1 MIRIAICD
9 DNIRFLNSFN
19 NMLIDVLQSKKVS
32 VETKTYLRCNLML
45 SRHKSNPFD
54 VVFLDIDMPD
64 VDGFL
69 AAKELTKQNANCYII
84 FVSCHTE
91 LVYDSFVFRPLNF
104 IVKEHDD
111 LMRIKLETVINQLV
125 EQMVQDEY
133 IVIDNKEQGR
143 ISFRLRDIVYIE
155 SCDHYVM
162 YHLNNSHKIIKAR
175 EKLTEL
181 ENRLGYK
188 SFVRIHKKYLVNLR
202 YVFNIDLTGEAVIL
216 KDKNELPVSRN
227 YKHNVDKELT
237 AYLRR
242 PQ

>member
-1 MIRIAICD
+1 
-9 DNIRFLNSFN
+9 
-19 NMLIDVLQSKKVS
+19 
-32 VETKTYLRCNLML
+32 
-45 SRHKSNPFD
+45 
-54 VVFLDIDMPD
+54 
-64 VDGFL
+64 
-69 AAKELTKQNANCYII
+69 
-84 FVSCHTE
+84 
-91 LVYDSFVFRPLNF
+91 
-104 IVKEHDD
+104 
-111 LMRIKLETVINQLV
+111 
-125 EQMVQDEY
+125 
-133 IVIDNKEQGR
+133 
-143 ISFRLRDIVYIE
+143 
-155 SCDHYVM
+155 M